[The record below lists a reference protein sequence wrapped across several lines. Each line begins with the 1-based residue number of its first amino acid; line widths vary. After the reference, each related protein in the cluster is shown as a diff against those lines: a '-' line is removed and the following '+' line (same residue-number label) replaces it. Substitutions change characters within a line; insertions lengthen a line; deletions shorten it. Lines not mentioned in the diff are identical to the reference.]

1 MSKKIS
7 TRVAYGEA
15 LAALGAS
22 KEIVVLDADLSICT
36 MTEFFKAEYPER
48 FFNIG
53 IAESNMMGVAAG
65 FATCGKT
72 VFANSFAMFA
82 AGRAYEQIRNSIAYP
97 NLNVTVVGTHAG
109 LSVGKDGAT
118 HQCLEDLSLMRTIP
132 GMTVLCPAD
141 SFETKRAVS
150 WLVSHKGPAYLRLSR
165 MPVEEVCEHVSFR
178 VGEASLMHPGEDAC
192 IIACGIMVQRA
203 LLAAKELE
211 KAGIHVRVLNM
222 STIKPIDEE
231 SIVKAALE
239 TGCIVTVE
247 EHNIIGGLGSAV
259 SEVLAEQC
267 PTPLYR
273 IGVKDVF
280 GKSGNEEA
288 LLEKYGLTTEAI
300 VLKVKEL
307 YLDKER
313 KSAQKEIALAG
324 K

>member
-22 KEIVVLDADLSICT
+22 EEIVVLDADLSICT
-36 MTEFFKAEYPER
+36 MTEFFKAEYPQR

-65 FATCGKT
+65 LATCGKK

-82 AGRAYEQIRNSIAYP
+82 AGRAFEQIRNSIAYP

-118 HQCLEDLSLMRTIP
+118 HQCLEDISLMRTIP
-132 GMTVLCPAD
+132 NMTVLCPAD
-141 SFETKRAVS
+141 SFETKEAVS
-150 WLVSHKGPAYLRLSR
+150 WLFGHKGPAYLRLSR
-165 MPVEEVCEHVSFR
+165 MPVEEICEHTSFK
-178 VGEASLMHPGEDAC
+178 VGEASVMHPGEDAC

-211 KAGIHVRVLNM
+211 KIGIAVRVLNM

-231 SIVKAALE
+231 GIVKAALE

-259 SEVLAEQC
+259 SEVLAEHC

-273 IGVKDVF
+273 IGARDVF

-300 VLKVKEL
+300 VHKVKEL
-307 YLDKER
+307 YLDKGR
-313 KSAQKEIALAG
+313 KSAQEEVAMAG